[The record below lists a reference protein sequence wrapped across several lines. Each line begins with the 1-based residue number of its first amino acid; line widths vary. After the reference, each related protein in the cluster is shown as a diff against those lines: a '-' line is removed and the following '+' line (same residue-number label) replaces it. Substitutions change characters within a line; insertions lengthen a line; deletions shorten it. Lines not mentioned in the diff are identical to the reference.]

1 MDNERTFIS
10 EDYEGLLLQYK
21 SLRQELD
28 VVKQQLH
35 DSTRQAKLS
44 ETLLRDYQSEI
55 ELLQNGDR
63 NEKEKLET
71 KIVNL
76 EEAINNLRLAHS
88 EKLTNIEA
96 KLIKKE
102 QENDDLKIEIDLL
115 KKSNCTENDGELSME
130 FEEVLSLKSANEL
143 LKKSYEEL
151 LEHYASLQNQH
162 TEVEILLEQHKEEI
176 SQLKESLEVKR
187 NEVAE
192 NTVLIEK
199 LNDDL
204 FCVRKE
210 LETYRSKPLDE
221 GSKGNSLFAEV
232 DDRRVYLQ
240 KTVNNMKTDYVR
252 IKQEKMQFVKQIS
265 HLRKVNADL
274 QSMWRKDLEQIDED
288 KQMVVD
294 SLNNNLKILQDMI
307 DEQKAELEQKAGR
320 LNDNLSPEYQFYQD
334 VIKSKTKEVYDL
346 QEKLSKKSLGE
357 YLLTT
362 SLNKAN
368 KKIRQLKLKVME
380 FEEQRQNSSEE
391 QTTSCEPIVEH
402 RHNPIYGIDSVPLQ
416 KSCLKSKENVLRVD
430 QNEET
435 LDLDTSKHNHSV
447 DAFNIF
453 HNRRSR
459 REIERKENYDCPA
472 PDFNTEVHTNS
483 FQSNDLDITASVED
497 KENKD
502 VYENMSNLKKKGVT
516 FSEDTTEGS
525 GPARRNCTLIVSA
538 PKKMF

>member
-102 QENDDLKIEIDLL
+102 QENEDLKIEIDLL

-380 FEEQRQNSSEE
+380 FEEQRQNLSEE

-402 RHNPIYGIDSVPLQ
+402 RHNPIYGIDRYY
-416 KSCLKSKENVLRVD
+416 LKFIIWKLY
-430 QNEET
+430 T
-435 LDLDTSKHNHSV
+435 
-447 DAFNIF
+447 
-453 HNRRSR
+453 
-459 REIERKENYDCPA
+459 IEM
-472 PDFNTEVHTNS
+472 NT
-483 FQSNDLDITASVED
+483 
-497 KENKD
+497 
-502 VYENMSNLKKKGVT
+502 Y
-516 FSEDTTEGS
+516 
-525 GPARRNCTLIVSA
+525 
-538 PKKMF
+538 

>member
-102 QENDDLKIEIDLL
+102 QENEDLKIEIDLL

-380 FEEQRQNSSEE
+380 FEEQRQNLSEE